1 MTSMLP
7 VRPTDS
13 APAVIAEPLP
23 LPARGWGAT
32 QAVAAWR
39 EALPTLPA
47 DVLAALAA
55 DHEVVT
61 VSALTTVV
69 LRVGPW
75 AVKVYPPGTDLAH
88 VAGVAAGLAGSATA
102 HLPVTAPVPTEHGVV
117 TVSRWLTPTRA
128 LGWTDV
134 GRLLARFHAEHADA
148 PLPAW
153 QPLTR
158 IASQVRALPD
168 AEAALLLGARD
179 RLVAAVAETWSELG
193 WGAVHGDVSL
203 ENAMADEA
211 GAWLIDLDWSVSGPR
226 ELDLAPVARRFRAG
240 EIDRST
246 YAAFCR
252 AYGHDVSGW
261 AGLELLDRIA
271 DLGGVAFRIW
281 DCRHHGRDLDWLP
294 AELDRWRP
302 LL

>member
-1 MTSMLP
+1 MTPMLP
-7 VRPTDS
+7 VRPADL

-23 LPARGWGAT
+23 LPAVGWGGE
-32 QAVAAWR
+32 QAEAAWR

-55 DHEVVT
+55 DHEVVR

-75 AVKVYPPGTDLAH
+75 AVKVYPPGTDVAH
-88 VAGVAAGLAGSATA
+88 VAGVAAGLDGSTTA
-102 HLPVTAPVPTEHGVV
+102 HLPVTAPVATEHGVV
-117 TVSRWLTPTRA
+117 AVSRWLTPTRTPDWA
-128 LGWTDV
+128 EV
-134 GRLLARFHAEHADA
+134 GTLLARFHAEHAAA

-158 IASQVRALPD
+158 IASQVQGLSGAD
-168 AEAALLLGARD
+168 VLLDARD

-203 ENAMADEA
+203 ENVMADGS
-211 GAWLIDLDWSVSGPR
+211 GARLIDLDWSVTGPR

-240 EIDRST
+240 VIDRST
-246 YAAFCR
+246 YADFCR

-294 AELDRWRP
+294 AELDRWREVV
-302 LL
+302 

>member
-7 VRPTDS
+7 VRSADP

-32 QAVAAWR
+32 QAEAAWR
-39 EALPTLPA
+39 DALGSMPA
-47 DVLAALAA
+47 EVLAALAD
-55 DHEVVT
+55 DHEVVR

-75 AVKVYPPGTDLAH
+75 AVKVYPPGTDVAH

-102 HLPVTAPVPTEHGVV
+102 HLPVAAPVPTDHGVV
-117 TVSRWLTPTRA
+117 TVSRWLTPTRT
-128 LGWTDV
+128 LGWGDV
-134 GRLLARFHAEHADA
+134 GTVLARCHAEHAEA
-148 PLPAW
+148 ALPAW

-158 IASQVRALPD
+158 IASQVRGLAD
-168 AEAALLLGARD
+168 DDAALLLDVRD

-203 ENAMADEA
+203 ENVMADET
-211 GAWLIDLDWSVSGPR
+211 GARLIDLDWSVTGPR

-240 EIDRST
+240 VIDRST

-281 DCRHHGRDLDWLP
+281 DCHHHGRDLDWLP
-294 AELDRWRP
+294 AELDHWRR

>member
-1 MTSMLP
+1 MTSMP
-7 VRPTDS
+7 VRSADP

-23 LPARGWGAT
+23 LPAHGWGLA
-32 QAVAAWR
+32 QAEAAWR
-39 EALPTLPA
+39 AALPSLPA
-47 DVLAALAA
+47 DVLAALAV
-55 DHEVVT
+55 DHDVVR

-88 VAGVAAGLAGSATA
+88 VASVAAGLAGSATA
-102 HLPVTAPVPTEHGVV
+102 HLPVTDPVQTEHGVV
-117 TVSRWLTPTRA
+117 TVSRWLTPTSA
-128 LGWTDV
+128 PGWADV
-134 GRLLARFHAEHADA
+134 GRVLARFHAEHAAA
-148 PLPAW
+148 PLPVW

-158 IASQVRALPD
+158 IASQVSGLPD
-168 AEAALLLGARD
+168 VDAAVLLGARD
-179 RLVAAVAETWSELG
+179 RLVAAAAETWSELG

-203 ENAMADEA
+203 ENAMADES
-211 GAWLIDLDWSVSGPR
+211 GARLIDLDWSVTGPR

-246 YAAFCR
+246 YADFCR

-271 DLGGVAFRIW
+271 ELGGVAFRIW

-294 AELDRWRP
+294 AALDRWRRP
-302 LL
+302 V

>member
-7 VRPTDS
+7 VRPADL
-13 APAVIAEPLP
+13 APAVLAEPLP
-23 LPARGWGAT
+23 LPARGWGAE
-32 QAVAAWR
+32 QAEAAWR
-39 EALPTLPA
+39 DALPSLPA
-47 DVLAALAA
+47 QVLAALAD
-55 DHEVVT
+55 DHDVVR

-88 VAGVAAGLAGSATA
+88 VAAVAAGLAGSTTA
-102 HLPVTAPVPTEHGVV
+102 HLPVTDPVPTEHGVV
-117 TVSRWLTPTRA
+117 TVSRWVTPTRTLDWA
-128 LGWTDV
+128 EV
-134 GRLLARFHAEHADA
+134 GGVLAGFHAEHAAA

-158 IASQVRALPD
+158 VASQVRGLSEAD
-168 AEAALLLGARD
+168 AAVLLGARD

-203 ENAMADEA
+203 ENVMADEA
-211 GAWLIDLDWSVSGPR
+211 GARLIDLDWSVTGPR

-281 DCRHHGRDLDWLP
+281 DCSHHGRDLDWLP
-294 AELDRWRP
+294 AELELWRR
-302 LL
+302 LV